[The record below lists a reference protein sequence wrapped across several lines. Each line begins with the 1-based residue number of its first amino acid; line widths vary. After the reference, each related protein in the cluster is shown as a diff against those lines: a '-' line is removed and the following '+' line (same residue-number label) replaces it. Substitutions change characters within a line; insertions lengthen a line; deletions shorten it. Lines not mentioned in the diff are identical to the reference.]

1 MVQELVLKRT
11 CSKNSY
17 IKHSHSFFASTKPSP
32 KFHPVAFWEAP
43 FNRISSPSPSTTSI
57 GRTISC
63 SSWNL
68 SVRRKSRMKFHH
80 LPPGNPGKIPHSLVS
95 RILKHQQ
102 HELAKVIIF
111 IVFSFSCCVEW
122 HYTPA
127 SDMKKKHSGPCPWH
141 SIWRPKILNVT

>member
-1 MVQELVLKRT
+1 MVSQNW
-11 CSKNSY
+11 C
-17 IKHSHSFFASTKPSP
+17 FFEHVPVKLWHQTFSQFLCINKTSP

-122 HYTPA
+122 YYTPA
-127 SDMKKKHSGPCPWH
+127 SDMKKKTLIAM
-141 SIWRPKILNVT
+141 SIAFNLEA